1 MARVTLIRHGQ
12 ASFGASDYDCL
23 SDIGERQ
30 AVLTR
35 ARMPE
40 EAQVICGTLRRHQ
53 QTAQGAAPDASVQHD
68 ADWNEFDY
76 LDVIRAHSPALGTQ
90 SALVEE
96 MRSKTDPKR
105 AFQTLYASAVDRWA
119 SGEHDADYAES
130 RSAFCARV
138 TRALDRLRASR
149 DRPSVV
155 FTSGG
160 PIAAVVQNVLSLSE
174 PATRQIEFTLANAS
188 LTSLSV
194 APDRSRLITLNS
206 FNHLEAPHDLV
217 TYR

>member
-1 MARVTLIRHGQ
+1 MARVILIRHGQ
-12 ASFGASDYDCL
+12 ASFGAHDYDCL

-35 ARMPE
+35 ACMPE

-96 MRSKTDPKR
+96 MRNKTDPKR
-105 AFQTLYASAVDRWA
+105 AFQTLYAKAMDRWA
-119 SGEHDADYAES
+119 SGEHNADYAET
-130 RSAFCARV
+130 RPTFCARV
-138 TRALDRLRASR
+138 ARALDRLRATT
-149 DRPSVV
+149 DRPCVV

-194 APDRSRLITLNS
+194 APDTSRLITLNS